1 VVFLL
6 ADHEASARMQARWIY
21 PLALMVALA
30 HLSGCSETLSL
41 SQLPDL
47 AKLQQKVLNK
57 DEQKGKVN
65 DMIERRDRHEAEAAR
80 EIERGR

>member
-1 VVFLL
+1 
-6 ADHEASARMQARWIY
+6 MQARWIY
-21 PLALMVALA
+21 ALALIGMAV
-30 HLSGCSETLSL
+30 HLSGCSETTSL

-47 AKLQQKVLNK
+47 AKLPQKVLNK

-65 DMIERRDRHEAEAAR
+65 EMIEKRERHEAEAAK

>member
-1 VVFLL
+1 
-6 ADHEASARMQARWIY
+6 MQAGWIHV
-21 PLALMVALA
+21 LALIGMSA
-30 HLSGCSETLSL
+30 HLSGCSDALPL

-47 AKLQQKVLNK
+47 AKLPEKVLNK

-65 DMIERRDRHEAEAAR
+65 EMIEKRDRHEAEAAR

>member
-1 VVFLL
+1 M
-6 ADHEASARMQARWIY
+6 HARWIY
-21 PLALMVALA
+21 VLAFIGMAA
-30 HLSGCSETLSL
+30 HLSGCSDALPL

-47 AKLQQKVLNK
+47 AKLPEKVLNK

-65 DMIERRDRHEAEAAR
+65 EMIEKRDRHEAEASR

>member
-1 VVFLL
+1 
-6 ADHEASARMQARWIY
+6 MQARTIY
-21 PLALMVALA
+21 ALALVGMTA
-30 HLSGCSETLSL
+30 HLVGCSDALPL

-47 AKLQQKVLNK
+47 AKLPEKVLNK

-65 DMIERRDRHEAEAAR
+65 DMIEQRDRHEAEAAR

>member
-1 VVFLL
+1 MRRRWICALLL
-6 ADHEASARMQARWIY
+6 A
-21 PLALMVALA
+21 ALGATAYLP
-30 HLSGCSETLSL
+30 GCSESLPL

-47 AKLQQKVLNK
+47 AKLPQKVLNK

-65 DMIERRDRHEAEAAR
+65 EMIETRDKHQADAAK

>member
-6 ADHEASARMQARWIY
+6 GDHEVSTRMQARWIY
-21 PLALMVALA
+21 TLAFIGIAA
-30 HLSGCSETLSL
+30 PFAGCSETLSL

-47 AKLQQKVLNK
+47 AKLPQKVLNK

-65 DMIERRDRHEAEAAR
+65 EMIEKRDRHEAEAAK
-80 EIERGR
+80 EIERGK

>member
-6 ADHEASARMQARWIY
+6 GDREVSTRMQARWIY
-21 PLALMVALA
+21 TLALIGMAA
-30 HLSGCSETLSL
+30 HLAGCSDALPL

-47 AKLQQKVLNK
+47 AKLPEKVLNR
-57 DEQKGKVN
+57 DEQNGKVN
-65 DMIERRDRHEAEAAR
+65 EMIEKRDRHEAEAAR

>member
-1 VVFLL
+1 
-6 ADHEASARMQARWIY
+6 MQARWIY
-21 PLALMVALA
+21 VLALIGMTA
-30 HLSGCSETLSL
+30 HLGGCSESMPL

-47 AKLQQKVLNK
+47 AKLPQKVLNK

-65 DMIERRDRHEAEAAR
+65 EMIERRESHEAEAAR